1 MLFEIKMPEVGPGV
15 TEATIVNW
23 RKEIGDP
30 IQEKEILVEV
40 MTEKVNMEVEC
51 PVSGVVAEILY
62 PKEVAVRVGEVIAKV
77 QMNQAHA

>member
-1 MLFEIKMPEVGPGV
+1 MPEVGPGV

-23 RKEIGDP
+23 RKQVGDP

-51 PVSGVVAEILY
+51 PVSGEVAEILY
-62 PKEVAVRVGEVIAKV
+62 PKDAAVRVNEVIARV
-77 QMNQAHA
+77 ETNHA

>member
-1 MLFEIKMPEVGPGV
+1 VLFEIKMPEVGPGV

-23 RKEIGDP
+23 RKELGDP

-51 PVSGVVAEILY
+51 PVAGSVAEILF
-62 PKEVAVRVGEVIAKV
+62 PKEVAVKVNEVIARVK
-77 QMNQAHA
+77 MNHA

>member
-1 MLFEIKMPEVGPGV
+1 MLFEIKMPDIGPGV

-23 RKEIGDP
+23 RKEIGNP

-51 PVSGVVAEILY
+51 PVSGKVAEILY
-62 PKEVAVRVGEVIAKV
+62 PKEVAVRVGEIIAKV
-77 QMNQAHA
+77 EMNHA

>member
-1 MLFEIKMPEVGPGV
+1 VVFEIKMPEVGPGV

-23 RKEIGDP
+23 RKEIGDL

-51 PVSGVVAEILY
+51 PVSGVVVEILF
-62 PKEVAVRVGEVIAKV
+62 PKEVAVRVNEVIAKV
-77 QMNQAHA
+77 KMNHA

>member
-1 MLFEIKMPEVGPGV
+1 VLFELKMPEVGPGV

-23 RKEIGDP
+23 RKQIGDP

-51 PVSGVVAEILY
+51 PVSGKVAEILY
-62 PKEVAVRVGEVIAKV
+62 PKEAAVRVNEVIARV
-77 QMNQAHA
+77 ETNHA